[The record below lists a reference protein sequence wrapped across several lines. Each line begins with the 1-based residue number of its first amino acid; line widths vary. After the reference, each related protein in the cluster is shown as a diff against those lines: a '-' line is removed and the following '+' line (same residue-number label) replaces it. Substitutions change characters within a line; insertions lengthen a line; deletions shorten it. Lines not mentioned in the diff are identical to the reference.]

1 MDTVPR
7 WLLLRRWTVLRFAV
21 KLGRSS
27 AERIHWLGPPN
38 YQAELREANRYAW
51 VRWLVL
57 TYRVTDWPTTLPSE
71 TTPLSRYL
79 ERPRWRS

>member
-7 WLLLRRWTVLRFAV
+7 WLLLRRWNVLRFAV
-21 KLGRSS
+21 KLAGPCDFRRQLGP
-27 AERIHWLGPPN
+27 ANRLAWAHWLI
-38 YQAELREANRYAW
+38 
-51 VRWLVL
+51 L
-57 TYRVTDWPTTLPSE
+57 TYRVTDWPTTLPSA